1 MAEHVTRRLEGRTAL
16 ITGAGSG
23 LGRATALRFASEG
36 ATVLCADRDG
46 EAAEATAA
54 GAREAGLTAGAA
66 GAAGDAGAPG
76 GAFALCFDVADL
88 AAVEVAVAD
97 ALAAHGPIDA
107 LFHAAG
113 IVGEGS
119 ATTVTPETWE
129 RVIAVNLTGTWHVA
143 RAVLPGMVER
153 RRGAIVL
160 LASTAAIA
168 GVPGIAAYAAAK
180 GGVTALTRQ
189 MAVDYAADGVRVNA
203 ICPGTIPT
211 PLVEQAWASRGRL
224 GGDADAA
231 DVAAQVAQQYPL
243 RRLGRPEDVAAMAA
257 FLVSDEASW
266 VTGVAL
272 PLEGGLTSAAW
283 TPAA

>member
-1 MAEHVTRRLEGRTAL
+1 MTMHLPRRLEGRTAL
-16 ITGAGSG
+16 VTGAGSG
-23 LGRATALRFASEG
+23 LGRATASRFASEG

-46 EAAEATAA
+46 GAAEATAA
-54 GAREAGLTAGAA
+54 EARGLGGRAA
-66 GAAGDAGAPG
+66 
-76 GAFALCFDVADL
+76 ALCFDVANL

-97 ALAAHGPIDA
+97 AVAAHGPIDA

-119 ATTVTPETWE
+119 ATTVSPETWE
-129 RVIAVNLTGTWHVA
+129 RVISVNLTGTWHTA

-153 RRGAIVL
+153 GRGSIVL

-224 GGDADAA
+224 GDGSGADAA
-231 DVAAQVAQQYPL
+231 AVAQEAAQQYPL
-243 RRLGRPEDVAAMAA
+243 KRLGRPDDVAALAA
-257 FLVSDEASW
+257 FLVSDEANW
-266 VTGVAL
+266 VTGASI
-272 PLEGGLTSAAW
+272 PLEGGLTAAAW
-283 TPAA
+283 SPAA